1 MIARRKTLSRALCC
15 ALVGSALTGGAV
27 AISGTEAV
35 AQTFFDRLFK
45 TRAHKEHLRKVEAQ
59 RKRKKVSRIRVS
71 SPKTYTYR
79 PDMPKLVSLAGLA
92 EVEVAELVQPT
103 VALPLEVPF
112 NDPAYAATAPGGAA
126 FSASAEFSRA
136 RTHLTDYR
144 LRALPEVAAALKG
157 HYKAQPSFIWVTDGR
172 PNGRARAALAV
183 FAEADTVGLSPD
195 DYAVEMAGLPGAADI
210 ASVAA
215 PSADNPANPDR
226 AAIDFEMRMSAAALT
241 YALDARRGRVDPN
254 RLSGYHDL
262 PRHAID
268 LSPVLETLG
277 SAGDVA
283 AALDAHHPVHPA
295 FAALKADLAALRGT
309 QEEAE
314 RVEIAPKT
322 FLKPGKSSQE
332 LANVVAAVR
341 LNGSDALKADHA
353 ATLAAYDG
361 TELYSD
367 DLVALIK
374 DFQAEKKLTADGIIG
389 KNTIRALVGVSNADK
404 IRKIEFAMERL
415 RWMPRE
421 FGRRHVFI
429 NQPAYIATYRHE
441 GQEPLSMRA
450 VVGKRSNQTSFFY
463 DTIET
468 VEYNP
473 YWGVP
478 RSIIVNEF
486 IPKLSADPSY
496 LDRQG
501 YEVST
506 VRGQRV
512 SSTAVDWYSVA
523 TGQQSINVRQP
534 PGSKNAL
541 GELKIMFPNKHAI
554 YMHDT
559 PARNLFNRDRRAFS
573 HGCIRLQHPRLMAA
587 AVLQKDESYIASRI
601 AVGKNDVDKV
611 AEQIPV
617 YSAYFTAW
625 PKDDA
630 GIGFYDD
637 VYGRDSHLAKAIERT
652 SAARHGNG

>member
-1 MIARRKTLSRALCC
+1 MIVRSGPLSRALCC
-15 ALVGSALTGGAV
+15 VLVSGALTGGAV
-27 AISGTEAV
+27 AVSGTEAG

-59 RKRKKVSRIRVS
+59 RQRKKIKKIRVS

-92 EVEVAELVQPT
+92 TIEVAELVQHS
-103 VALPLEVPF
+103 VSLPLEVPF
-112 NDPAYAATAPGGAA
+112 HDPAYAAADTVGAA

-136 RTHLTDYR
+136 RSHLTDYR
-144 LRALPEVAAALKG
+144 IRALPEVADALKA

-172 PNGRARAALAV
+172 PNDRARAALAA
-183 FAEADTVGLSPD
+183 FAAADTVGLAPD
-195 DYAVEMAGLPGAADI
+195 DYSVELPGSAAV
-210 ASVAA
+210 ASAGQPGA
-215 PSADNPANPDR
+215 ESPFDPDR
-226 AAIDFEMRMSAAALT
+226 TAIDFEMRMSAAALT

-268 LSPVLETLG
+268 LSPVLETLA
-277 SAGDVA
+277 STSDVA
-283 AALDAHHPVHPA
+283 AAFDAHHPVHPA
-295 FAALKADLAALRGT
+295 FATLKADLAALRGAA
-309 QEEAE
+309 EETE

-322 FLKPGKSSQE
+322 FLKPGRSSPE
-332 LANVVAAVR
+332 LANVIAAVK

-361 TELYSD
+361 AELYSD
-367 DLVALIK
+367 ALVALVK

-389 KNTIRALVGVSNADK
+389 QNTIRALVGVSNADK

-421 FGRRHVFI
+421 FGTRHVFI
-429 NQPAYIATYRHE
+429 NQPAYTATYRHE

-463 DTIET
+463 DKIET

-523 TGQQSINVRQP
+523 TGQSSINVRQP
-534 PGSKNAL
+534 PGSRNAL

-559 PARNLFNRDRRAFS
+559 PARNLFKRDRRAFS

-587 AVLQKDESYIASRI
+587 AVLQKDEAYIASRI
-601 AVGKNDVDKV
+601 AVGENDVDKV

-625 PKDDA
+625 PKDA
-630 GIGFYDD
+630 GGTGFYDD
-637 VYGRDSHLAKAIERT
+637 VYGRDGHLAKAIERT